1 MKTRNVL
8 TASVLALLLT
18 ATGCGKADMA
28 DAADLLTEVKTTQF
42 FSGEK
47 VTEADMEIILAAGV
61 NAPSAM
67 NTQPWHFTA
76 VTDAATIEK
85 LAGMG
90 GGMMIPSDFGGS
102 GSMPEGMPDM
112 SGNMPEGMP
121 NMPEGM
127 PNMPEGMPNMPEGMP
142 NMPEGMPNMP
152 EGMPNM
158 PEGMPNMPEGMPNMP
173 GDGQSNFLQ
182 SAKKAG
188 LGDAPLT
195 IVVSCE
201 AGAELSA
208 GLAVQNMSAA
218 AQLLG
223 YGTKILTSP
232 TMTLNSDEAKALLKI
247 PENQQ
252 VAAVL
257 LVGKA
262 ASAEETP
269 DAVASATARNAFD
282 QVVTVI
288 D

>member
-142 NMPEGMPNMP
+142 NMP
-152 EGMPNM
+152 
-158 PEGMPNMPEGMPNMP
+158 

-201 AGAELSA
+201 AGTELSA

-247 PENQQ
+247 PENQP

>member
-85 LAGMG
+85 LAGMV

-112 SGNMPEGMP
+112 SG
-121 NMPEGM
+121 
-127 PNMPEGMPNMPEGMP
+127 NMPEGMPNMPEGMP

-201 AGAELSA
+201 AGTELSA

>member
-28 DAADLLTEVKTTQF
+28 DAADLLTKVKTTQF

-112 SGNMPEGMP
+112 SG
-121 NMPEGM
+121 
-127 PNMPEGMPNMPEGMP
+127 NMPEGMPNMPEGMP

>member
-112 SGNMPEGMP
+112 SG
-121 NMPEGM
+121 
-127 PNMPEGMPNMPEGMP
+127 